1 MQFDKSFDV
10 LVAGAGVA
18 GVAAAL
24 EAARAGYR
32 VCLVE
37 KTVLLGG
44 LATTGLIH
52 VYLPLCDGC
61 GHQVTAGLSEELFH
75 LSYKYGPGGVP
86 PTWRNPEPK
95 PGPQRYRTLFSPAS
109 FNLAMDEALE
119 QAGVEI
125 WLDTLICQTVME
137 GDRAAGVEVE
147 NKSGRG
153 VLRARM
159 IVDATGDADVAFRAG
174 APCRESGNW
183 LSIWVLEIS
192 LEAARQ
198 AVAANSG
205 ENLFKH
211 TVHSEGGGRE
221 LAPPDGGY
229 RGTDGRN
236 VTRIVMDGRR
246 KIRDI
251 YKAKHAA
258 GAGRQDV
265 YPIALPAMPTFRTT
279 RCIQGL
285 ETVLAGHDG
294 VGKPTSTGLA
304 ADWRRPGPVWEIPYG
319 ALVPQKVTGLLA
331 AGRCMSAEGDAW
343 HVTRVIPCA
352 ALTGQLAGMAAVL
365 CLQRGIP
372 PAELDPRA
380 MQDHLA
386 SRNLP
391 FHLEHAGLPSRPEPA
406 APVKEEKMEKED

>member
-1 MQFDKSFDV
+1 MQFDKSFDI

-32 VCLVE
+32 VALVE
-37 KTVLLGG
+37 KTVMLGG

-61 GHQVTAGLSEELFH
+61 GHQVTAGIAEELFH

-95 PGPQRYRTLFSPAS
+95 PGGQRYRTLFSPAS

-125 WLDTLICQTVME
+125 WLDTLICQTMME

-153 VLRARM
+153 LLRARM
-159 IVDATGDADVAFRAG
+159 IVDATGDADVAYRAG

-198 AVAANSG
+198 AVAAGSG

-211 TVHSEGGGRE
+211 FVHSEGGSRE
-221 LAPPDGGY
+221 LAPPGGGY
-229 RGTDGRN
+229 RGTNGRD
-236 VTRIVMDGRR
+236 VTRIVLDGRKR
-246 KIRDI
+246 ILEK
-251 YKAKHAA
+251 YKTRYAA
-258 GAGRQDV
+258 GERPKDA

-279 RCIQGL
+279 R
-285 ETVLAGHDG
+285 
-294 VGKPTSTGLA
+294 
-304 ADWRRPGPVWEIPYG
+304 
-319 ALVPQKVTGLLA
+319 
-331 AGRCMSAEGDAW
+331 
-343 HVTRVIPCA
+343 
-352 ALTGQLAGMAAVL
+352 
-365 CLQRGIP
+365 
-372 PAELDPRA
+372 
-380 MQDHLA
+380 
-386 SRNLP
+386 
-391 FHLEHAGLPSRPEPA
+391 
-406 APVKEEKMEKED
+406 